1 MMGTNT
7 SNATFF
13 VQQDQL
19 ARANKA
25 LEKAKDIESKKIEQ
39 GWRWIRISYLS
50 KILVPCDKNGKPTK
64 EGQRRI
70 DVLRNKVNIIL

>member
-1 MMGTNT
+1 MMSTNT

-25 LEKAKDIESKKIEQ
+25 LERAKAQEKKRLKQ
-39 GWRWIRISYLS
+39 GWRWIRVSNLS